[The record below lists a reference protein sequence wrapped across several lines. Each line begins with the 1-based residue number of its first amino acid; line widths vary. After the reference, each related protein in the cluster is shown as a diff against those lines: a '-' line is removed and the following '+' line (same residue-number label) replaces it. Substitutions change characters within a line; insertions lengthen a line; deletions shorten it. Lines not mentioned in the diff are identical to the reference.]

1 VHSVGPLDP
10 DGNVLA
16 APALSSVIFERLG
29 RDEDLSDSPYLLVAG
44 ILDPA
49 LTEVSYLGA
58 GDDTTCRLIDLLAAL
73 PAPLRM
79 TIHLQEGLELLRY
92 VHTIYDTKGHA
103 V

>member
-29 RDEDLSDSPYLLVAG
+29 RGEDLSDSPHLLVAG
-44 ILDPA
+44 ILNPA

-58 GDDTTCRLIDLLAAL
+58 GDDTTRRLIDLLAAL
-73 PAPLRM
+73 PAPVRM
-79 TIHLQEGLELLRY
+79 TIHLQEGLELLRD
-92 VHTIYDTKGHA
+92 VHRNYDARHRA